1 MSERISPTTAAVSAQ
16 ALTLVSKE
24 FRSRQ
29 QAADRTQPPVR
40 PAARVA
46 SPAQNGVIQAQTDLP
61 RQRLDRLPQNN
72 KPVSNLIIPAE
83 SINPPP
89 PRTELIIRAN
99 DLQQQAKQLDG
110 LVSDQGVSALQRT
123 VLMSRSKDLKRQVNE
138 LDGIVTSQFQQDQNQ
153 DRALN
158 RQPQVEPAA
167 LFTSSLFRSS
177 PAQQQPTAGALR
189 AFAKNSPT
197 VPATAN
203 TGVAQPTQATTS
215 QVDLLA

>member
-16 ALTLVSKE
+16 ALALVSRE

-29 QAADRTQPPVR
+29 QAADRPQASVCPP
-40 PAARVA
+40 ARVA
-46 SPAQNGVIQAQTDLP
+46 STAQTELP
-61 RQRLDRLPQNN
+61 RQRADRLNN
-72 KPVSNLIIPAE
+72 KPVSNLVIPSE

-99 DLQQQAKQLDG
+99 DLQQQAKALDG

-123 VLMSRSKDLKRQVNE
+123 VLMSRAKDLKRQVNE
-138 LDGIVTSQFQQDQNQ
+138 LDGIVTSQFQEDQNK

-158 RQPQVEPAA
+158 RQSQVEPAA
-167 LFTSSLFRSS
+167 LFTSSLFRSPS
-177 PAQQQPTAGALR
+177 AQQQPTAGALR

-197 VPATAN
+197 AN
-203 TGVAQPTQATTS
+203 TGGIQPTQTTTS
-215 QVDLLA
+215 QLDLIA